1 MMAAKETQAA
11 SGAQS
16 EPHAA
21 DVQTFPHAVQS
32 PYRAGWE
39 HALTQKCGRRG
50 KTWTSTK
57 SEPQWTVRFR
67 DSEPAAWFKL
77 TWADPAA

>member
-1 MMAAKETQAA
+1 MMATKRTQAA
-11 SGAQS
+11 PSAQP
-16 EPHAA
+16 EPDEV

-57 SEPQWTVRFR
+57 SEPQWTVRFT
-67 DSEPAAWFKL
+67 DSESAAWFKL
-77 TWADPAA
+77 TWANPAA